1 MQIQTTLAA
10 PRGGQK
16 KLGEIENEEWKKGET
31 ISGGNDKKQVARV

>member
-16 KLGEIENEEWKKGET
+16 KLGEIKNEKKGET